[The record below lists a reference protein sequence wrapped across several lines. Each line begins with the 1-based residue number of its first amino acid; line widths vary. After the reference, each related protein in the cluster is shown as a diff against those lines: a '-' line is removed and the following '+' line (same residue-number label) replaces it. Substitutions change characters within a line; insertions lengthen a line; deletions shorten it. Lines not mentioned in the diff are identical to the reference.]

1 MSLGSEQLL
10 KQLAKLVA
18 DIEGL
23 AAATK
28 QAEAEGAASVS
39 DHIKEALADAHTR
52 IRSAEQGLK
61 RGAVDSAK
69 AADNYVRNNAWVAVG
84 VAAAIAFLLGAL
96 STRRD

>member
-1 MSLGSEQLL
+1 MSSGSEQLL
-10 KQLAKLVA
+10 KQLSKLVE

-23 AAATK
+23 AAATTH
-28 QAEAEGAASVS
+28 AGAEGAASVS
-39 DHIKEALADAHTR
+39 DHIKDALTDAHTR
-52 IRSAEQGLK
+52 IRNAEQGLK

-69 AADNYVRNNAWVAVG
+69 AADSYVRNNAWVSVG

>member
-1 MSLGSEQLL
+1 MSSGSEQLL
-10 KQLAKLVA
+10 KQLSKLVE

-23 AAATK
+23 ASATK
-28 QAEAEGAASVS
+28 HAGAEGAASVS
-39 DHIKEALADAHTR
+39 DHIKEVLADAHTR
-52 IRSAEQGLK
+52 IRKAEQNLK

-69 AADNYVRNNAWVAVG
+69 VADSYVRNNAWVSVG